1 MSEIEVVSGQA
12 LSNQIKAENESQVD
26 IAKRYPRDLKLV
38 RKNVLALA
46 TCDAETAASCFYAKP
61 VDNKGTMAE
70 GPSIRLAEIVASSYQ
85 NIRYGTRVVDVEDR
99 WVTVQGVAY
108 DMENNVSYT
117 VDVKRSIWSKKHG
130 RYPQNLIQTTIKA
143 AQAIARRDVIL
154 GVIPKGLF
162 NAEIQ
167 KIKACAAGSAS
178 GESILKRSQKAIA
191 FFNKMGVDSDR
202 ILAVLKKD
210 HIESI
215 TDDDIATLHGIRN
228 AIKDNEA
235 TVEESFPPTKAQ
247 ESKAKSKKANEGVD
261 EMVEDGKDNA

>member
-1 MSEIEVVSGQA
+1 MSEELEIVTGQS

-26 IAKRYPRDLKLV
+26 IAKRYPRDLMLV
-38 RKNVLALA
+38 KKNVLIQA
-46 TCDAETAASCFYAKP
+46 TCDVETAASCFYAKP

-70 GPSIRLAEIVASSYQ
+70 GPSIRLAEILAASYQ
-85 NIRYGTRVVDVEDR
+85 NIRYGTRVIEMDDK
-99 WVTVQGVAY
+99 WVTVQGIAY
-108 DMENNVSYT
+108 DMENNVGYT
-117 VDVKRSIWSKKHG
+117 ADVKRSIWSKKYG
-130 RYPQNLIQTTIKA
+130 RFSQNLIQTTIKA

-162 NAEIQ
+162 NPEIE
-167 KIKACAAGSAS
+167 KIKICAAGSTS
-178 GESILKRSQKAIA
+178 GESTLKRAQKAIA

-202 ILAVLKKD
+202 VLAVLKKD
-210 HIESI
+210 AVESI

-247 ESKAKSKKANEGVD
+247 EAKTKSKKANDAVD
-261 EMVEDGKDNA
+261 EMVKNDV